1 MSDSKWTALG
11 ALATA
16 ASVVGQSLVERRK
29 PPSND
34 PGLHERL
41 AVLEE
46 KVRRL
51 EEDSASNT

>member
-11 ALATA
+11 ALASA
-16 ASVVGQSLVERRK
+16 AAVVGQSLVERRK

-51 EEDSASNT
+51 EGERDNGT

>member
-16 ASVVGQSLVERRK
+16 AAVVGQSLVERRK

-34 PGLHERL
+34 PSLHERL

-46 KVRRL
+46 KVRRF
-51 EEDSASNT
+51 EEERDKGT